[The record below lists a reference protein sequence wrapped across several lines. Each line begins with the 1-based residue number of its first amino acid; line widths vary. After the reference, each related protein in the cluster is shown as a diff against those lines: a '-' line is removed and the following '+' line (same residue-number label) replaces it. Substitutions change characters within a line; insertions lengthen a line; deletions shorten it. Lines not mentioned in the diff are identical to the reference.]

1 MGRFMNHKK
10 WMAVIALA
18 VTALILTH
26 LPVSEADAAASASDF
41 QTQGSTLVKYRGT
54 EERVTIPDTVE
65 VVGESAFENNQKVQF
80 VVIPKSVKRLDAYV
94 FWGCNNLEEVV
105 LGKGLTAVDEYSFA
119 GCTGLKQIT
128 IPENIQSIDAQ
139 AFAGCVNLTDIY
151 IPATVTGIA
160 EDAFLNCDNV
170 TIHADEGS
178 VAAQFAQKLA
188 EQKNRDPL
196 VTAAPVQTPT
206 AVSRPD
212 TQATTEPVS
221 TATPAPV
228 ATPVPGNVLGSTII
242 VGNHALVMV
251 HPGEEKVQQGY
262 TEPEAGQET
271 GEEQDITAET
281 ENGKIPEWMYYRNQ
295 SVSAV
300 TIPEGTTEIGRFAF
314 SRSSLRTVTIP
325 EGVTVID
332 YAAFYHCD
340 NLDNVILP
348 DTVNTVGAKAF
359 THTGWLDDFEENSM
373 DDFLIS
379 GDILVAYK
387 GNLPEVVIPDGVR
400 VIAEEAFRNHT
411 ELKKVHLP
419 ASVTDIGNDAF
430 PEGIEIINEYW
441 GDLTDTRNRNRH
453 KID

>member
-1 MGRFMNHKK
+1 MNHKK

-221 TATPAPV
+221 TATPAPA

-359 THTGWLDDFEENSM
+359 THTGWLNHFEENSM

-379 GDILVAYK
+379 GDILIAYK

-430 PEGIEIINEYW
+430 PEGIEIINE
-441 GDLTDTRNRNRH
+441 
-453 KID
+453 

>member
-10 WMAVIALA
+10 LVVALA
-18 VTALILTH
+18 LIATALILTH

-128 IPENIQSIDAQ
+128 IPENVQSIDAQ
-139 AFAGCVNLTDIY
+139 AFAGCINLTDIY

-178 VAAQFAQKLA
+178 VAAQFSQKLA
-188 EQKNRDPL
+188 EQKKRDPL

-430 PEGIEIINEYW
+430 PEGIEIINE
-441 GDLTDTRNRNRH
+441 
-453 KID
+453 

>member
-1 MGRFMNHKK
+1 MNHKK

-105 LGKGLTAVDEYSFA
+105 LGKGLTTVDEYSFA
-119 GCTGLKQIT
+119 GCTGLKQIP

-281 ENGKIPEWMYYRNQ
+281 ENGKVPEWMYYRNQ

-359 THTGWLDDFEENSM
+359 THTGWMDDFEENSM

-430 PEGIEIINEYW
+430 PEGIEIINE
-441 GDLTDTRNRNRH
+441 
-453 KID
+453 

>member
-1 MGRFMNHKK
+1 MNHKK

-128 IPENIQSIDAQ
+128 IPENVQSIDAQ

-151 IPATVTGIA
+151 IPATVTDIA
-160 EDAFLNCDNV
+160 KDAFLNCDNV

-188 EQKNRDPL
+188 EQKSRDPL

-340 NLDNVILP
+340 NLDNVVLP

-430 PEGIEIINEYW
+430 PEGIEIINE
-441 GDLTDTRNRNRH
+441 
-453 KID
+453 

>member
-128 IPENIQSIDAQ
+128 IPENVQSIDAQ

-178 VAAQFAQKLA
+178 VAAQFSQKLA

-221 TATPAPV
+221 TTTPAPV

-430 PEGIEIINEYW
+430 PEGIEIINE
-441 GDLTDTRNRNRH
+441 
-453 KID
+453 

>member
-80 VVIPKSVKRLDAYV
+80 VVISKSVKRLDAYV

-221 TATPAPV
+221 TATPAPA

-281 ENGKIPEWMYYRNQ
+281 ENGKVPEWMYYRNQ

-340 NLDNVILP
+340 NLDNVVLP

-419 ASVTDIGNDAF
+419 ASVMDIGNDAF
-430 PEGIEIINEYW
+430 PEGIEIINE
-441 GDLTDTRNRNRH
+441 
-453 KID
+453 

>member
-10 WMAVIALA
+10 WVVALA
-18 VTALILTH
+18 LIATALILTH

-105 LGKGLTAVDEYSFA
+105 LGKGLTTVDEYSFA

-281 ENGKIPEWMYYRNQ
+281 ENGKVPEWMYYRNQ

-340 NLDNVILP
+340 NLDNVVLP

-430 PEGIEIINEYW
+430 PEGIEIIN
-441 GDLTDTRNRNRH
+441 G
-453 KID
+453 

>member
-212 TQATTEPVS
+212 TQATTEPLS

-281 ENGKIPEWMYYRNQ
+281 ENGKVPEWMYYRNQ

-387 GNLPEVVIPDGVR
+387 GNLPEVVIPNGVR

-430 PEGIEIINEYW
+430 PEGIEIINE
-441 GDLTDTRNRNRH
+441 
-453 KID
+453 

>member
-1 MGRFMNHKK
+1 
-10 WMAVIALA
+10 MAVIALA

-128 IPENIQSIDAQ
+128 IPENVQSIDAQ
-139 AFAGCVNLTDIY
+139 AFAGCINLTDIY

-178 VAAQFAQKLA
+178 VAAQFSQKLA

-221 TATPAPV
+221 TTTPAPV
-228 ATPVPGNVLGSTII
+228 ATPVPGNVLGSTIV

-340 NLDNVILP
+340 NLDNVVLP

-430 PEGIEIINEYW
+430 PEGIEIINE
-441 GDLTDTRNRNRH
+441 
-453 KID
+453 

>member
-1 MGRFMNHKK
+1 MNHKK

-80 VVIPKSVKRLDAYV
+80 VVISKSVKRLDAYV

-221 TATPAPV
+221 TATPAPA

-281 ENGKIPEWMYYRNQ
+281 ENGKVPEWMYYRNQ

-359 THTGWLDDFEENSM
+359 THTGWMDDFEENSM

-430 PEGIEIINEYW
+430 PEGIEIINE
-441 GDLTDTRNRNRH
+441 
-453 KID
+453 

>member
-1 MGRFMNHKK
+1 MNHKK

-151 IPATVTGIA
+151 IPAMVTGIA

-212 TQATTEPVS
+212 TQATTEPLS

-325 EGVTVID
+325 EGVTTID

-359 THTGWLDDFEENSM
+359 THTGWMDDFEENSM

-430 PEGIEIINEYW
+430 PEGIEIINE
-441 GDLTDTRNRNRH
+441 
-453 KID
+453 

>member
-1 MGRFMNHKK
+1 MNHKK

-128 IPENIQSIDAQ
+128 IPENVQSIDAQ
-139 AFAGCVNLTDIY
+139 AFAGCINLTDIY

-221 TATPAPV
+221 TATPAPA

-430 PEGIEIINEYW
+430 PEGIEIINE
-441 GDLTDTRNRNRH
+441 
-453 KID
+453 

>member
-212 TQATTEPVS
+212 TQATAEPVS

-262 TEPEAGQET
+262 TEPEAGQQT

-325 EGVTVID
+325 EGVTTID

-359 THTGWLDDFEENSM
+359 THTGWMDDFEENSM

-430 PEGIEIINEYW
+430 PEGIEIINE
-441 GDLTDTRNRNRH
+441 
-453 KID
+453 

>member
-128 IPENIQSIDAQ
+128 IPENVQSIDAQ

-151 IPATVTGIA
+151 IPATVTVIA

-178 VAAQFAQKLA
+178 VAAQFSQKLA

-387 GNLPEVVIPDGVR
+387 GNLPEVVIPNGVR

-430 PEGIEIINEYW
+430 PEGIEIINE
-441 GDLTDTRNRNRH
+441 
-453 KID
+453 

>member
-188 EQKNRDPL
+188 EQKSRDPL

-206 AVSRPD
+206 AVSGPD

-221 TATPAPV
+221 TATPAPA

-281 ENGKIPEWMYYRNQ
+281 ENGKVPEWMYYRNQ

-340 NLDNVILP
+340 NLDNVVLP

-430 PEGIEIINEYW
+430 PEGIEIINE
-441 GDLTDTRNRNRH
+441 
-453 KID
+453 

>member
-128 IPENIQSIDAQ
+128 IPENVQSIDAQ

-151 IPATVTGIA
+151 IPATVTVIA

-178 VAAQFAQKLA
+178 VAAQFSQKLA

-340 NLDNVILP
+340 NLDNVILS

-430 PEGIEIINEYW
+430 PEGIEIINE
-441 GDLTDTRNRNRH
+441 
-453 KID
+453 

>member
-281 ENGKIPEWMYYRNQ
+281 ENGKVPEWMYYRNQ

-325 EGVTVID
+325 EGVTTID

-359 THTGWLDDFEENSM
+359 THTGWMDDFEENSM

-387 GNLPEVVIPDGVR
+387 GNLPEVVIPNGVR

-430 PEGIEIINEYW
+430 PEGIEIINE
-441 GDLTDTRNRNRH
+441 
-453 KID
+453 

>member
-1 MGRFMNHKK
+1 MNHKK

-178 VAAQFAQKLA
+178 VAAQFSQKLA
-188 EQKNRDPL
+188 EQKKRDPL

-228 ATPVPGNVLGSTII
+228 ATPVPGNLLGSTII

-295 SVSAV
+295 SVGAV

-430 PEGIEIINEYW
+430 PEGIEIINE
-441 GDLTDTRNRNRH
+441 
-453 KID
+453 

>member
-1 MGRFMNHKK
+1 MNHKK

-105 LGKGLTAVDEYSFA
+105 LGKGLTTVDEYSFA

-387 GNLPEVVIPDGVR
+387 GNLPEVVIPNGVR

-430 PEGIEIINEYW
+430 PEGIEIINE
-441 GDLTDTRNRNRH
+441 
-453 KID
+453 

>member
-1 MGRFMNHKK
+1 MNHKK

-178 VAAQFAQKLA
+178 VATQFAQKLA

-281 ENGKIPEWMYYRNQ
+281 ENGKVPEWMYYRNQ

-430 PEGIEIINEYW
+430 PEGIEIINE
-441 GDLTDTRNRNRH
+441 
-453 KID
+453 

>member
-419 ASVTDIGNDAF
+419 TSVTDIGNDAF
-430 PEGIEIINEYW
+430 PEGIEIINE
-441 GDLTDTRNRNRH
+441 
-453 KID
+453 

>member
-128 IPENIQSIDAQ
+128 IPENVQSIDAQ
-139 AFAGCVNLTDIY
+139 AFAGCINLTDIY

-178 VAAQFAQKLA
+178 VAAQFSQKLA

-228 ATPVPGNVLGSTII
+228 ATPVPGNVLGSTIV

-359 THTGWLDDFEENSM
+359 THTGWMDDFEENSM

-430 PEGIEIINEYW
+430 PEGIEIINE
-441 GDLTDTRNRNRH
+441 
-453 KID
+453 

>member
-1 MGRFMNHKK
+1 MNHKK

-221 TATPAPV
+221 TTTPAPV

-359 THTGWLDDFEENSM
+359 THTGWMDDFEENSM

-430 PEGIEIINEYW
+430 PEGIEIINE
-441 GDLTDTRNRNRH
+441 
-453 KID
+453 

>member
-80 VVIPKSVKRLDAYV
+80 VVISKSVKRLDAYV

-221 TATPAPV
+221 TATPAPA

-281 ENGKIPEWMYYRNQ
+281 ENGKVPEWMYYRNQ

-340 NLDNVILP
+340 NLDNVVLP

-359 THTGWLDDFEENSM
+359 THTGWMDDFEENSM

-430 PEGIEIINEYW
+430 PEGIEIINE
-441 GDLTDTRNRNRH
+441 
-453 KID
+453 

>member
-10 WMAVIALA
+10 LVVALA
-18 VTALILTH
+18 LIATALILTH

-128 IPENIQSIDAQ
+128 IPENVQSIDAQ
-139 AFAGCVNLTDIY
+139 AFAGCINLTDIY

-178 VAAQFAQKLA
+178 VAAQFSQKLA

-221 TATPAPV
+221 TTTPAPV
-228 ATPVPGNVLGSTII
+228 ATPVPGNVLGSTIV

-430 PEGIEIINEYW
+430 PEGIEIINE
-441 GDLTDTRNRNRH
+441 
-453 KID
+453 

>member
-10 WMAVIALA
+10 LVVALA
-18 VTALILTH
+18 LIATALILTH

-139 AFAGCVNLTDIY
+139 AFAGCINLTDIY

-178 VAAQFAQKLA
+178 VAAQFSQKLA

-340 NLDNVILP
+340 NLDNVVLP

-387 GNLPEVVIPDGVR
+387 GNLPEVVIPNGVR

-430 PEGIEIINEYW
+430 PEGIEIINE
-441 GDLTDTRNRNRH
+441 
-453 KID
+453 

>member
-1 MGRFMNHKK
+1 MGRFMHHKK

-128 IPENIQSIDAQ
+128 IPENVQSIDAQ
-139 AFAGCVNLTDIY
+139 AFAGCINLTDIY

-178 VAAQFAQKLA
+178 VAAQFSQKLA

-221 TATPAPV
+221 TTTPAPV
-228 ATPVPGNVLGSTII
+228 ATPVPGNVLGSTIV

-359 THTGWLDDFEENSM
+359 THTGWMDDFEENSM

-430 PEGIEIINEYW
+430 PEGIEIINE
-441 GDLTDTRNRNRH
+441 
-453 KID
+453 

>member
-1 MGRFMNHKK
+1 MNHKK

-128 IPENIQSIDAQ
+128 IPENVQSIDAQ
-139 AFAGCVNLTDIY
+139 AFAGCINLTDIY

-178 VAAQFAQKLA
+178 VAAQFSQKLA

-430 PEGIEIINEYW
+430 PEGIEIINE
-441 GDLTDTRNRNRH
+441 
-453 KID
+453 

>member
-1 MGRFMNHKK
+1 MNHKK
-10 WMAVIALA
+10 WMAVIALVA
-18 VTALILTH
+18 TALILTH

-80 VVIPKSVKRLDAYV
+80 VVVPKSVKRMDAYV

-128 IPENIQSIDAQ
+128 IPDNVQSIEAQ
-139 AFAGCVNLTDIY
+139 AFAGCTNLTDIY
-151 IPATVTGIA
+151 IPATVTSIA
-160 EDAFLNCDNV
+160 DDAFLNCDNV

-188 EQKNRDPL
+188 EQKSQDPL

-206 AVSRPD
+206 ASMTPD
-212 TQATTEPVS
+212 AQTTTEPVV
-221 TATPAPV
+221 TEVPVPAS
-228 ATPVPGNVLGSTII
+228 TPVPGNVLGSTIV
-242 VGNHALVMV
+242 VGNHAMVMV
-251 HPGEEKVQQGY
+251 LPEEEIVKQGY
-262 TEPEAGQET
+262 TEPEAGQENG
-271 GEEQDITAET
+271 GESQDITAET
-281 ENGKIPEWMYYRNQ
+281 EDGKIPEWMYYRNQ
-295 SVSAV
+295 SVGAAM
-300 TIPEGTTEIGRFAF
+300 IPEGTTEIGRFAF

-325 EGVTVID
+325 EGVTSID

-340 NLDNVILP
+340 NLDDVVLP
-348 DTVNTVGAKAF
+348 GTVTTVGAKAF
-359 THTGWLDDFEENSM
+359 THTGWMDHFEEDSM

-379 GDILVAYK
+379 GDVLVAYK
-387 GNLPEVVIPDGVR
+387 GDLPEVVIPDGVR

-419 ASVTDIGNDAF
+419 ASVTNIGNDAF
-430 PEGIEIINEYW
+430 PEGIEIINE
-441 GDLTDTRNRNRH
+441 
-453 KID
+453 

>member
-128 IPENIQSIDAQ
+128 IPENVQSIDAQ
-139 AFAGCVNLTDIY
+139 AFAGCINLTDIY

-178 VAAQFAQKLA
+178 VAAQFSQKLA

-340 NLDNVILP
+340 NLDNVVLP

-430 PEGIEIINEYW
+430 PEGIEIINE
-441 GDLTDTRNRNRH
+441 
-453 KID
+453 

>member
-188 EQKNRDPL
+188 EQKSRDPL

-206 AVSRPD
+206 AVSGPD

-221 TATPAPV
+221 TATPAPA

-281 ENGKIPEWMYYRNQ
+281 ENGKVPEWMYYRNQ
-295 SVSAV
+295 SVGAV

-359 THTGWLDDFEENSM
+359 THTGWMDDFEENSM

-400 VIAEEAFRNHT
+400 VIAEEAFQNHT

-430 PEGIEIINEYW
+430 PEGIEIINE
-441 GDLTDTRNRNRH
+441 
-453 KID
+453 

>member
-65 VVGESAFENNQKVQF
+65 VVGERAFENNQKVQF

-325 EGVTVID
+325 EGVTTID

-359 THTGWLDDFEENSM
+359 THTGWMDDFEENSM

-430 PEGIEIINEYW
+430 PEGIEIINE
-441 GDLTDTRNRNRH
+441 
-453 KID
+453 

>member
-1 MGRFMNHKK
+1 MGRYMNHKK

-325 EGVTVID
+325 EGVTTID

-359 THTGWLDDFEENSM
+359 THTGWMDDFEENSM

-430 PEGIEIINEYW
+430 PEGIEIINE
-441 GDLTDTRNRNRH
+441 
-453 KID
+453 

>member
-178 VAAQFAQKLA
+178 VAAQFSQKLA

-221 TATPAPV
+221 TATPAPA

-314 SRSSLRTVTIP
+314 SRSSLRTITIP

-340 NLDNVILP
+340 NLDNVVLP

-387 GNLPEVVIPDGVR
+387 GNLPEVVIPNGVR

-430 PEGIEIINEYW
+430 PEGIEIINE
-441 GDLTDTRNRNRH
+441 
-453 KID
+453 